1 MDNKCLAS
9 GSAQPGKG
17 KRFLPILF
25 LLLSQFIGL
34 TALYAQI
41 AVSGTVLDGKRN
53 PLVGASVS
61 IKGTPGGT
69 STDANGRFSISV
81 PNSKSVLVI
90 SNVGFLNKEEVVGE
104 RTTFTVQLTES
115 ASDLEG
121 VVVIGY
127 GSTAKKRDATGAT
140 GSVSSKQI
148 AERPAVT
155 LFDAMQGQVS
165 GVLITNDSGDPGAQ
179 GTIQI
184 RGASTINAEG
194 NGPLY
199 VIDGVLSENGN
210 YVNPA
215 DIESIDIL
223 KDASSAAIY
232 GARGANGV
240 VLITTKK
247 GKPGKPTIN
256 ANYYHLFGK
265 LAHKLRTTS
274 ADELRKYRASR
285 DNNSGYNA
293 DSTNPYLNADNDYQD
308 LLFRTAHKHV
318 ASVSVSGGG
327 GGLNYYGGLTY
338 TDDQSI
344 VLNSW
349 LKRLQSKINIGYT
362 AGKLS
367 VAHSLS
373 FAWETG
379 NTVPL
384 GNTARQ
390 VFERNPWTSIY
401 RPDGSYASYVESK
414 RNPVA
419 QALFTEDKDNNYVGQ
434 LNTTLGYQ
442 IYKDLKFTTLLNAQ
456 FNNENNNYFSPSS
469 LTSGGTGDASGSNTV
484 DKTVN
489 WEVQSY
495 FNYNKMLKGSHS
507 LSATAGVSVD
517 KWRNDYYTLYLNKY
531 VSEYFNTSD
540 AGNIDLSNRRT
551 RTTAWARSNAS
562 FFGRVGYNYASRYI
576 LQGTFRRDG
585 SSRFGAENKY
595 GNFYAGSAAWRFSE
609 EKFMDWASGV
619 LHEGKLRYSYG
630 KTGNDA
636 IGNYASYT
644 TLTFGQY
651 YNGVIG
657 AGINGTLGNQIIQW
671 ETTTTNNYGVD
682 LSFLKGRLNFSADYY
697 TKITDDLLYRDEL
710 AKETGASNV
719 SINVGQIRNEGLEF
733 SLQGTPVAT
742 KSFSWEVTG
751 NVTFQDARITKLAN
765 GASFIAGNKWL
776 IQEGGRLGD
785 FYIWKNLGVYQYDA
799 SNAYAP
805 DGRKLE
811 TRNVSADGRTAEY
824 YLDGKPYTGTVRKL
838 TRNGFALQGGDTEWM
853 DVDNN
858 GLIDESDKVIAGN
871 GLPDYFFGISNTVR
885 YKDLSLSF
893 SFDGQFGFQIYNL
906 IRNQQNENRSTYT
919 PPIWDAVLYSWKK
932 QGDVTVYP
940 YFNRRDDRG
949 SISTGYNSLYLED
962 GDFIRL
968 RTARLNY
975 NLSPRWT
982 QKARMKSASVYVYG
996 NNLLTWTNY
1005 SWYDPEFTSRGLTIG
1020 EDNGKYPKRR
1030 EVGVGANINF

>member
-1 MDNKCLAS
+1 MDKKCLS
-9 GSAQPGKG
+9 PGPAPLRRG
-17 KRFLPILF
+17 NRSLAVFFLVLF
-25 LLLSQFIGL
+25 QFIGL
-34 TALYAQI
+34 AALYAQTT
-41 AVSGTVLDGKRN
+41 VSGTVLDGKKN
-53 PLVGASVS
+53 PLVGASVG

-69 STDANGRFSISV
+69 TTDANGRFTISV
-81 PNSKSVLVI
+81 PNNRSVLVI

-104 RTTFTVQLTES
+104 RTSLTVQLTES
-115 ASDLEG
+115 ATDLEG

-274 ADELRKYRASR
+274 AAELRMYRASR

-308 LLFRTAHKHV
+308 LLFRTANKNV
-318 ASVSVSGGG
+318 ASVSISGGG
-327 GGLNYYGGLTY
+327 SGLNYYGGLTY

-349 LKRLQSKINIGYT
+349 LKRLQSKINVGYN

-419 QALFTEDKDNNYVGQ
+419 QALFTEDRDNNYVAQ

-456 FNNENNNYFSPSS
+456 LNNENNNYFSPSS

-489 WEVQSY
+489 WEVQGY
-495 FNYNKMLKGSHS
+495 FNYNKMLKGSHN

-517 KWRNDYYTLYLNKY
+517 KWRNDYYTLYLNRY

-562 FFGRVGYNYASRYI
+562 FFGRVGYTYDKRYI

-609 EKFMDWASGV
+609 EKFMDWAGGV
-619 LHEGKLRYSYG
+619 LHEGKFRYSYG

-644 TLTFGQY
+644 TMTFGQY

-671 ETTTTNNYGVD
+671 ETTTTNNFGVD

-697 TKITDDLLYRDEL
+697 TKVTDDLLYRDEL

-733 SLQGTPVAT
+733 SLQGMPLAT
-742 KSFSWEVTG
+742 KTFSWEVSG
-751 NVTFQDARITKLAN
+751 NVTFQDARITKLAD

-785 FYIWKNLGVYQYDA
+785 FYIWKNMGVYQYDA

-805 DGRKLE
+805 DGRRLE
-811 TRNVSADGRTAEY
+811 ARNVSADGKSADY
-824 YLDGKPYTGTVRKL
+824 YLDGKPYAGTVRRL
-838 TRNGFALQGGDTEWM
+838 TRNGFVLQGGDTEWL

-858 GLIDESDKVIAGN
+858 GLIDENDKVIAGN
-871 GLPDYFFGISNTVR
+871 GLPDYFFGISNTFR

-893 SFDGQFGFQIYNL
+893 SFDGQFGHQIYNL

-949 SISTGYNSLYLED
+949 SMSTGYNSLYLED